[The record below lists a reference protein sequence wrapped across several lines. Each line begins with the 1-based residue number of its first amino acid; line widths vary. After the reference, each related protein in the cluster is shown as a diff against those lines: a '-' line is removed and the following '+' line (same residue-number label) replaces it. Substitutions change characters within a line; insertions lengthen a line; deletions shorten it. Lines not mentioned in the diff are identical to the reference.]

1 MKTMLL
7 KTGMVLGG
15 VGVLGYMYLMNHP
28 EMMIMAKKKV
38 RDTSKMIYE
47 KLDNTMIV

>member
-1 MKTMLL
+1 MKLMLL

-28 EMMIMAKKKV
+28 ELMIMAKKKA